1 MAPTVEA
8 GVAAAPL
15 LEVVTADKVYCT
27 WKDAPRMLRAEPP
40 FAPLQIR
47 CPLYVHLAAD
57 PFLVGGMERYGPFAA
72 ALADATLNK
81 CLSAAALQCIGLRT
95 LSHRIAPHRTPA
107 VS

>member
-15 LEVVTADKVYCT
+15 LEVVTADQVCCT
-27 WKDAPRMLRAEPP
+27 WKDAPRMLRAE
-40 FAPLQIR
+40 PLQIR